1 MCPSSPWPY
10 SFTKCSREPSSRAA
24 AGRNLGCR
32 CCPQPRH
39 PPDSKSE
46 GMGKKCAP
54 HGMFWGTSKHIRIV
68 RATNHPAR
76 PGLSLQSHRGSRD
89 QQKDE
94 GLQGLRRLRCPQQGQ
109 APGPPLLV
117 GILGGLSPPAQ
128 PLSHGNKPLTAG
140 IAPSWPHSPTR
151 GRGGGDVGSFP
162 CAADKEEA
170 MEEAAGSTHHGIS
183 GTGCPQLPSLHFHA
197 GKLEE
202 KGKNPQPGNCP

>member
-10 SFTKCSREPSSRAA
+10 SFTKCSRGPSSRAA
-24 AGRNLGCR
+24 DGRNLACR

-46 GMGKKCAP
+46 GIGKKCAP
-54 HGMFWGTSKHIRIV
+54 HGMSWGTSEHTWIA

-140 IAPSWPHSPTR
+140 IASSWPHSPTR
-151 GRGGGDVGSFP
+151 GRGGGGRGVISMCGRQRGGHGGGSWQHP
-162 CAADKEEA
+162 PW
-170 MEEAAGSTHHGIS
+170 HLWHR
-183 GTGCPQLPSLHFHA
+183 LPPAPLSAFHA

>member
-1 MCPSSPWPY
+1 MS
-10 SFTKCSREPSSRAA
+10 
-24 AGRNLGCR
+24 
-32 CCPQPRH
+32 
-39 PPDSKSE
+39 
-46 GMGKKCAP
+46 
-54 HGMFWGTSKHIRIV
+54 WGTSEHTWIA

-183 GTGCPQLPSLHFHA
+183 GTGCPQLPSLLSTQENLRKR
-197 GKLEE
+197 GKTHSQGTVL
-202 KGKNPQPGNCP
+202 KTAP

>member
-54 HGMFWGTSKHIRIV
+54 HGMSWGTSEHTWIA
-68 RATNHPAR
+68 RATNHPTR

-151 GRGGGDVGSFP
+151 GRRGGTWG
-162 CAADKEEA
+162 
-170 MEEAAGSTHHGIS
+170 
-183 GTGCPQLPSLHFHA
+183 HFHVRQTKRRPWRRQLA
-197 GKLEE
+197 APTMASLAQAAPSSPLCFPRRKT
-202 KGKNPQPGNCP
+202 